1 MVIILGLK
9 DRESYNLLANELS
22 VDYFNNKTM
31 RKLFSLLTE
40 VLPNQES
47 FDPAA
52 LLDEIDNDEI
62 KNSLAE
68 LLFEDLEDVKLVSM
82 IRDLKL
88 HKMER
93 DIAELDNEINANPNN
108 LDLLKKK
115 EKLTLE
121 YRKMTKK
128 VVRKLFF

>member
-1 MVIILGLK
+1 MRDLSEEFGVSQHALFSSMQRGGARRQRQEPEETVYQSSPKGMETEKMVIILGLK

-68 LLFEDLEDVKLVSM
+68 LLFEDLEDVKLV
-82 IRDLKL
+82 
-88 HKMER
+88 
-93 DIAELDNEINANPNN
+93 A
-108 LDLLKKK
+108 
-115 EKLTLE
+115 
-121 YRKMTKK
+121 
-128 VVRKLFF
+128 